1 MYKYIKSEW
10 MMLVVGY
17 WVLQSTTEAP
27 VAVADG
33 GKLEQDGQRGAACS
47 FLAPMLP
54 TMGHPQGNCLHPGV
68 KLKRTMPFCN
78 SWFSCHV
85 T

>member
-1 MYKYIKSEW
+1 

-27 VAVADG
+27 VAVADVD
-33 GKLEQDGQRGAACS
+33 KLEQDGHHGTACS

-54 TMGHPQGNCLHPGV
+54 TMGHPRGNCLHSGV
-68 KLKRTMPFCN
+68 KPK
-78 SWFSCHV
+78 
-85 T
+85 